1 MLSFLLAIE
10 DEKTRSK
17 LEEIYINYRKDVL
30 WTANSILKDYHEAE
44 DVVQEAILKM
54 SSIIEKIDAT
64 KCNKTRGLFVIIVRN
79 LSFNIYNRRKH
90 MIPNPYDD
98 ELEMVSEDLSVE
110 DQIIRLEQ
118 GKIIADKLEEINPS
132 YADILSLKYYYEYSN
147 LEISKLLNITEGNV
161 RTRLYRAKA
170 AIKDVLEQEVDL
182 VELKY

>member
-1 MLSFLLAIE
+1 MLSFLLVIE
-10 DEKTRSK
+10 DENVRSK
-17 LEEIYINYRKDVL
+17 LEETYINYTKDVL
-30 WTANSILKDYHEAE
+30 WIANSILKDYYEAE

-54 SSIIEKIDAT
+54 SSIIEKIDVI

-90 MIPNPYDD
+90 MIPNPYD
-98 ELEMVSEDLSVE
+98 ELEIVSEDLSIE
-110 DQIIRLEQ
+110 EQIIRLEQ
-118 GKIIADKLEEINPS
+118 GKLIADKLEEINPS